1 MAGKKVLKAFL
12 AVLMLMTVSDCV
24 RAEESDPLVLEN
36 RILLDKVEIRLEE
49 FQQVV
54 ENGEE
59 KRIPWENQG
68 QIYPGQLVSKIPV
81 ITNLGAPCY
90 LRVRVSFN
98 GDEEQ
103 LTQWNENCVV
113 GIDEGEWK
121 ALKENGELIY
131 YRRKALNS
139 GEQTEL
145 FQGLQV
151 PHTWG
156 NEMSHKQFGLKLL
169 PEAVQS
175 ANFVQNLDS
184 SSPWGEV
191 EIQDYQEENH
201 EEAYVGQE
209 GPFLICCSPLAME
222 LIASPEGIFFLNF
235 NQRMPGEQLTG
246 EIELSN
252 QWEQAA
258 ELFLKIE
265 SGENKNP
272 QAQELLEAISMELTL
287 MGEEGKEQVIYQGP
301 LAPSEG
307 AEQLSL
313 GRFPPGYR
321 GILRMKAQIPAEL
334 DNSFTLTDVISRW
347 TFWTSRE
354 EPVVWVP
361 QTGDQTKTELFLAG
375 SFLCMSLMAGSLLL
389 RRRLLK

>member
-1 MAGKKVLKAFL
+1 M
-12 AVLMLMTVSDCV
+12 
-24 RAEESDPLVLEN
+24 
-36 RILLDKVEIRLEE
+36 
-49 FQQVV
+49 
-54 ENGEE
+54 
-59 KRIPWENQG
+59 
-68 QIYPGQLVSKIPV
+68 
-81 ITNLGAPCY
+81 
-90 LRVRVSFN
+90 
-98 GDEEQ
+98 
-103 LTQWNENCVV
+103 
-113 GIDEGEWK
+113 
-121 ALKENGELIY
+121 
-131 YRRKALNS
+131 
-139 GEQTEL
+139 
-145 FQGLQV
+145 
-151 PHTWG
+151 
-156 NEMSHKQFGLKLL
+156 
-169 PEAVQS
+169 
-175 ANFVQNLDS
+175 
-184 SSPWGEV
+184 
-191 EIQDYQEENH
+191 
-201 EEAYVGQE
+201 
-209 GPFLICCSPLAME
+209 ICCSPLAME